1 MRYLFVSI
9 FLTLFATGF
18 VYADERA
25 TGSQFKALEKRGD
38 LKEDFETVVVE
49 KKRLRYSEKVGS
61 YNQPAW
67 TAKRRFPTTRVYV
80 IPEDAVEVEYWLLME
95 GGLSENTD
103 PKYTGIY
110 EIEFGLGH
118 RLQLDLY
125 LKTLQKDSNAPIEII
140 KENIELRYAMFDWGK
155 VFGNP
160 TIYVEWIRQSGRPQ
174 KIEAKLLL
182 GDGITERLFWGA
194 NLIFE
199 RGLGG
204 ESVNEYGISAGL
216 AYSVIDGIFSAGL
229 ETKII
234 GEDNQSDRFN
244 LIEKK
249 FLLGPSALYT
259 PLPPIHIIFTPLFGY
274 KIEEENGKE
283 EGKGIYAIYFIVGAN
298 I

>member
-1 MRYLFVSI
+1 MRYLLVLM
-9 FLTLFATGF
+9 FLTLFVTGY

-25 TGSQFKALEKRGD
+25 TGSQFKALEKKGD
-38 LKEDFETVVVE
+38 LKEDFETVVLE
-49 KKRLRYSEKVGS
+49 KRRLRDSEKVGS

-67 TAKRRFPTTRVYV
+67 TTKRRFSTTRVYV
-80 IPEDAVEVEYWLLME
+80 LPEDKVQVEYWLLME

-110 EIEFGLGH
+110 ELKFGLGY
-118 RLQLDLY
+118 RLQCDFY
-125 LKTLQKDSNAPIEII
+125 IKTLQKDSNAPIGIYS
-140 KENIELRYAMFDWGK
+140 KSIELRYALFEWGK

-160 TIYVEWIRQSGRPQ
+160 SVYVEWIRRSQMPQ
-174 KIEAKLLL
+174 KGEVKLLL

-199 RGLGG
+199 RELGG

-216 AYSVIDGIFSAGL
+216 AYSVVDGVLSMGL
-229 ETKII
+229 ETKLI
-234 GEDNQSDRFN
+234 GEDNQLDRLN

-249 FLLGPSALYT
+249 LLLGPSVLYT
-259 PLPPIHIIFTPLFGY
+259 PLPAINIIFTPLFGY
-274 KIEEENGKE
+274 KIEKEDGEE
-283 EGKGIYAIYFIVGAN
+283 EGKGIYAIYFIAAVN